1 MAGIPEKREPNA
13 TQYKHSCP
21 GLPERPGRLS
31 FRLLDKCHLELD
43 AEDRAIEPLTHRT
56 IV

>member
-13 TQYKHSCP
+13 TQYKLLRP